1 MNATAK
7 KALLFLA
14 MFLSITLIYR
24 AVGEITL
31 ERGNARSF
39 TTELDYAIPFVPEM
53 SVFYLSLYAGFWMV
67 PIILPEISYKYFYKI
82 VLATFVAFFICS
94 IIYLIIPS
102 TYNNR
107 AMITEDNFFAATLV
121 RDYIYKYDLPNNT
134 IPSTHT
140 AFTTLLLLATA
151 KKFNFYFFLR
161 YLLWGLAIIASTLLI
176 KQHNAIDV
184 VAGIITG
191 VFSLYLSNLI
201 FKNTL
206 TTKNS

>member
-14 MFLSITLIYR
+14 MFLSITLIYGV
-24 AVGEITL
+24 VGEITL

-39 TTELDYAIPFVPEM
+39 TTELDKAIPFVPQM
-53 SVFYLSLYAGFWMV
+53 AMFYISLYAGFWMV
-67 PIILPEISYKYFYKI
+67 PIILNEISYTYFFKI
-82 VLATFVAFFICS
+82 VLATFIAFFICS
-94 IIYLIIPS
+94 IVYLIIPS

-107 AMITEDNFFAATLV
+107 AIITEENFFAATLV

-134 IPSTHT
+134 IPSTHA

-151 KKFNFYFFLR
+151 RKFNFYFFLR

-176 KQHNAIDV
+176 KQHHTLDI

-191 VFSLYLSNLI
+191 AFSLYLSNLI
-201 FKNTL
+201 FKNALATE
-206 TTKNS
+206 K